1 MGERVE
7 KTKESKKAKP
17 PTKWTRR
24 NDRMSVLSF
33 LTNTASSAV
42 LSATEQSSIATSIT
56 TLQSRMSLHFDSG
69 AIAQH
74 FRFGSS
80 TRGTILPRSM
90 DEQSDIDYMVVFSD
104 GSATPQTYLNRLKSF
119 VEKRYGSSEIYQSSP
134 TIVLELNHIKF
145 DLVPATKTWLGE
157 LQIPNGTG
165 GWMTTNPNDFN
176 ATLDAKNKEY
186 KSLIK
191 PTVRLFKYWN
201 ATAGFP
207 FQSYEME
214 KWVCG
219 LSFWFLEN
227 QKDYFLA
234 VIENLT
240 TSTSY
245 SQRVNNEIMR
255 AKNIVANV
263 RQYEKDEMPATA
275 ENEIKKLFR
284 L

>member
-1 MGERVE
+1 
-7 KTKESKKAKP
+7 
-17 PTKWTRR
+17 
-24 NDRMSVLSF
+24 MSVLSF

-42 LSATEQSSIATSIT
+42 LSAAEQTSIATSVT
-56 TLQSRMSLHFDSG
+56 TLQTRMSLHFGNG

-90 DEQSDIDYMVVFSD
+90 DEQSDVDYMVVFSD
-104 GSATPQTYLNRLKSF
+104 GSATPQTYLNRLKAF

-157 LQIPNGTG
+157 LQIPNGAG
-165 GWMTTNPNDFN
+165 GWMSTNPNDFN
-176 ATLDAKNKEY
+176 ATLEAKNKEH

-207 FQSYEME
+207 LQSYEME

-219 LSFWFLEN
+219 LTFWFLEN
-227 QKDYFLA
+227 QKDYFFA
-234 VIENLT
+234 VIEKLT

-245 SQRVNNEIMR
+245 SQRVNNEITR

-263 RQYEKDEMPATA
+263 RQYEKDEMPVTA
-275 ENEIKKLFR
+275 EHEIKKLFR

>member
-1 MGERVE
+1 
-7 KTKESKKAKP
+7 
-17 PTKWTRR
+17 
-24 NDRMSVLSF
+24 MSVLSF

-42 LSATEQSSIATSIT
+42 LSSNEQSSITTSIT
-56 TLQSRMSLHFDSG
+56 TLQSRMGLHFDSN

-104 GSATPQTYLNRLKSF
+104 SSATPQTYLNRLKTF
-119 VEKRYGSSEIYQSSP
+119 VEKRYCSSEIYQSSP

-145 DLVPATKTWLGE
+145 DLVPATKTWIGE
-157 LQIPNGTG
+157 LQIPNGSG

-176 ATLDAKNKEY
+176 ATLEAKNKEH

-191 PTVRLFKYWN
+191 PTIRLFKYWN

-207 FQSYEME
+207 FQSFEME

-219 LSFWFLEN
+219 LSFWYLAN
-227 QKDYFLA
+227 QKDYFFA
-234 VIENLT
+234 VIENLS

-245 SQRVNNEIMR
+245 SQWVNNEITR

-263 RQYEKDEMPATA
+263 RRYEKDEMPVTA

>member
-1 MGERVE
+1 
-7 KTKESKKAKP
+7 
-17 PTKWTRR
+17 
-24 NDRMSVLSF
+24 MSVLSF
-33 LTNTASSAV
+33 LTDTASNAV
-42 LSATEQSSIATSIT
+42 LSSTEQSSITTSIS
-56 TLQSRMSLHFDSG
+56 TLQARIGLHFTSG
-69 AIAQH
+69 VIKQH

-90 DEQSDIDYMVVFSD
+90 DEHSDIDYMIVFSENN
-104 GSATPQTYLNRLKSF
+104 ATPQTYLNRLKTF
-119 VEKRYGSSEIYQSSP
+119 VEKYYSSSEIRQSSP

-145 DLVPATKTWLGE
+145 DLVPATSTWLGE
-157 LQIPNGTG
+157 LQIPNGSG

-176 ATLDAKNKEY
+176 ATLEAKNKEH

-191 PTVRLFKYWN
+191 PSIRLFKYWN

-207 FQSYEME
+207 FQSFEME

-219 LSFWFLEN
+219 LSFWFLSN
-227 QKDYFLA
+227 QKDYFLT

-240 TSTSY
+240 TSSSY
-245 SQRVNNEIMR
+245 SQWVNNEITR
-255 AKNIVANV
+255 ARTIVANV
-263 RQYEKDEMPATA
+263 RQYEKDDMPVTA

>member
-1 MGERVE
+1 
-7 KTKESKKAKP
+7 
-17 PTKWTRR
+17 
-24 NDRMSVLSF
+24 MSVLSF
-33 LTNTASSAV
+33 LTDAASSAV
-42 LSATEQSSIATSIT
+42 LSSTEQSSITTSVT
-56 TLQSRMSLHFDSG
+56 TLQSRMGLHFDSG
-69 AIAQH
+69 VIKQN

-90 DEQSDIDYMVVFSD
+90 DEHSDIDYMIVFSENN
-104 GSATPQTYLNRLKSF
+104 ATPQTYLNRLKAF
-119 VEKRYGSSEIYQSSP
+119 VDKYYSSSEIRQSSP

-157 LQIPNGTG
+157 LQIPNGSG

-176 ATLDAKNKEY
+176 ATLEAKNKEH

-191 PTVRLFKYWN
+191 PTIRLFKYWN

-207 FQSYEME
+207 FQSFEME

-219 LSFWFLEN
+219 LSFWFLTN
-227 QKDYFLA
+227 QKDYFLT
-234 VIENLT
+234 VIENLN

-245 SQRVNNEIMR
+245 SQRVNNEITR

-263 RQYEKDEMPATA
+263 RRYEKDEMLVTA
-275 ENEIKKLFR
+275 ENEVKKLFR

>member
-1 MGERVE
+1 
-7 KTKESKKAKP
+7 
-17 PTKWTRR
+17 
-24 NDRMSVLSF
+24 MSVLSF
-33 LTNTASSAV
+33 LTDTASSAV

-90 DEQSDIDYMVVFSD
+90 DERSDIDYMVVFSD
-104 GSATPQTYLNRLKSF
+104 SSATPQTYLNRLKAF
-119 VEKRYGSSEIYQSSP
+119 VERRYGSSEIYQSSP

-157 LQIPNGTG
+157 IQIPSGAG
-165 GWMTTNPNDFN
+165 GWITTNPNDFN
-176 ATLDAKNKEY
+176 ATLEAKNKEH

-191 PTVRLFKYWN
+191 PTIRLFKYWN

-207 FQSYEME
+207 FQSFEME

-219 LSFWFLEN
+219 LSFWFLAN
-227 QKDYFLA
+227 QKDYFFA
-234 VIENLT
+234 VIDKL
-240 TSTSY
+240 STDSSY
-245 SQRVNNEIMR
+245 SQRVNAEITR
-255 AKNIVANV
+255 AKAIVTNV
-263 RQYEKDEMPATA
+263 RKYESDEMPATA
-275 ENEIKKLFR
+275 EKEIKKLFR

>member
-1 MGERVE
+1 
-7 KTKESKKAKP
+7 
-17 PTKWTRR
+17 
-24 NDRMSVLSF
+24 MSVLSF
-33 LTNTASSAV
+33 LTDTASSAV
-42 LSATEQSSIATSIT
+42 LSTTEQTSITTSIT
-56 TLQSRMSLHFDSG
+56 TLQSRMALHFDSG
-69 AIAQH
+69 VIAQH

-104 GSATPQTYLNRLKSF
+104 SSATPQTYLNRLKTF
-119 VEKRYGSSEIYQSSP
+119 VEKRYGSSEIYQSNP

-157 LQIPNGTG
+157 LQIPNGSG

-176 ATLDAKNKEY
+176 ATLEAKNKEH

-191 PTVRLFKYWN
+191 PTIRLFKYWN

-207 FQSYEME
+207 FQSFEME

-219 LSFWFLEN
+219 LSFWFLAN

-234 VIENLT
+234 VIENLN

-245 SQRVNNEIMR
+245 SRWVNDEITR

-263 RQYEKDEMPATA
+263 RQYEKDEMPVTA
-275 ENEIKKLFR
+275 ECEIKTLFR
-284 L
+284 I

>member
-1 MGERVE
+1 
-7 KTKESKKAKP
+7 
-17 PTKWTRR
+17 
-24 NDRMSVLSF
+24 MSVLSF
-33 LTNTASSAV
+33 LTNTASTAV
-42 LSATEQSSIATSIT
+42 LSSSEQTSIATSIK
-56 TLQSRMSLHFDSG
+56 TLQSRMALHFDRA

-80 TRGTILPRSM
+80 TRGTILPRTM

-104 GSATPQTYLNRLKSF
+104 SGATPQTYLNRIKTF

-157 LQIPNGTG
+157 LQIPNGVG
-165 GWMTTNPNDFN
+165 GWMNTNPNNFN
-176 ATLDAKNKEY
+176 ATLEAKNKQH

-191 PTVRLFKYWN
+191 PSVRLLKYWN
-201 ATAGFP
+201 STAGFP
-207 FQSYEME
+207 FQSFEME
-214 KWVCG
+214 KWVCE
-219 LSFWFLEN
+219 LSFWFLAN

-234 VIENLT
+234 IIEKLD
-240 TSTSY
+240 TSIAY
-245 SQRVNNEIMR
+245 SQRVNNEITR
-255 AKNIVANV
+255 AKKIVANV
-263 RQYEKDEMPATA
+263 RQYEKDQMPLKA

>member
-1 MGERVE
+1 
-7 KTKESKKAKP
+7 
-17 PTKWTRR
+17 
-24 NDRMSVLSF
+24 MSVLSF

-42 LSATEQSSIATSIT
+42 LSSSEQSSIATSIT
-56 TLQSRMSLHFDSG
+56 TLQSRMALHFDSG

-80 TRGTILPRSM
+80 TRGTILPRAM

-104 GSATPQTYLNRLKSF
+104 SGATPQTYLNRLKAF

-157 LQIPNGTG
+157 LQIPNGAG

-176 ATLDAKNKEY
+176 ATLEAKNKEH

-191 PTVRLFKYWN
+191 PTMRLFKYWN
-201 ATAGFP
+201 ATARFP
-207 FQSYEME
+207 FQSFEME
-214 KWVCG
+214 KWICDLG
-219 LSFWFLEN
+219 LWSQAN
-227 QKDYFLA
+227 QKEYFLS
-234 VIENLT
+234 VIENLY
-240 TSTSY
+240 TSSSY
-245 SQRVNNEIMR
+245 SQWVNNEITR
-255 AKNIVANV
+255 ARVIVANV
-263 RQYEKDEMPATA
+263 RRYEKNEMPVTA

>member
-1 MGERVE
+1 
-7 KTKESKKAKP
+7 
-17 PTKWTRR
+17 
-24 NDRMSVLSF
+24 MSVLSF

-90 DEQSDIDYMVVFSD
+90 DEKSDVDYMVVFSD
-104 GSATPQTYLNRLKSF
+104 TSATPQTYLNRLKAF
-119 VEKRYGSSEIYQSSP
+119 VERRYGSSEIYQSSP

-157 LQIPNGTG
+157 PQIPNGSG

-176 ATLDAKNKEY
+176 ATLEAKNKEH

-191 PTVRLFKYWN
+191 PAIRLFKYWN

-207 FQSYEME
+207 FQSFEME

-219 LSFWFLEN
+219 LSFWFLAN

-234 VIENLT
+234 VIENLN

-245 SQRVNNEIMR
+245 SQWVNNEITR

-263 RQYEKDEMPATA
+263 RQYEKDEMPVSA

>member
-1 MGERVE
+1 M
-7 KTKESKKAKP
+7 T
-17 PTKWTRR
+17 
-24 NDRMSVLSF
+24 VLSF
-33 LTNTASSAV
+33 LTATASSAV
-42 LSATEQSSIATSIT
+42 LSATEQTSIST
-56 TLQSRMSLHFDSG
+56 SISTLQSRMALHFESG
-69 AIAQH
+69 VIAQH

-104 GSATPQTYLNRLKSF
+104 GSATPQTYLNRLKTF
-119 VEKRYGSSEIYQSSP
+119 VEKRYGSSEIYQSNP

-157 LQIPNGTG
+157 LQIPNGSG
-165 GWMTTNPNDFN
+165 GWMSTNPNDFN
-176 ATLDAKNKEY
+176 GTLEEKNKDH

-191 PTVRLFKYWN
+191 PTIRLFKYWN
-201 ATAGFP
+201 ANAGFP
-207 FQSYEME
+207 FQSFEME

-219 LSFWFLEN
+219 QSFWSLAN

-234 VIENLT
+234 VIEKLNT
-240 TSTSY
+240 NTSY
-245 SQRVNNEIMR
+245 SQWVNNEITR

-263 RQYEKDEMPATA
+263 RQYEKDEMPITA

>member
-1 MGERVE
+1 
-7 KTKESKKAKP
+7 
-17 PTKWTRR
+17 
-24 NDRMSVLSF
+24 MSVLSF
-33 LTNTASSAV
+33 LTDTASSAV
-42 LSATEQSSIATSIT
+42 LSTTEQSSITTSIT
-56 TLQSRMSLHFDSG
+56 TLQSRMALHFDSG
-69 AIAQH
+69 VIAQH

-90 DEQSDIDYMVVFSD
+90 DEKSDIDYMVVFSD
-104 GSATPQTYLNRLKSF
+104 GSATPQTYLNRLKTF

-157 LQIPNGTG
+157 LQIPNGSG
-165 GWMTTNPNDFN
+165 GWMTTNPKDFN
-176 ATLDAKNKEY
+176 TTLEAKNKEH

-191 PTVRLFKYWN
+191 PTIRLFKYWN

-207 FQSYEME
+207 FQSFEME

-219 LSFWFLEN
+219 LSFWFLTN

-234 VIENLT
+234 VIENLNT
-240 TSTSY
+240 NSSY
-245 SQRVNNEIMR
+245 SQWVNDEITR
-255 AKNIVANV
+255 AKNIVAKV
-263 RQYEKDEMPATA
+263 RQCEKDQMPVTA